1 MIRIEVAS
9 PADIS
14 ALARVEIESKL
25 QSFPEHMDA
34 IAIDPEIRVHRW
46 HTYFDGESPVSAK
59 LPRIVFKAI
68 KDKQI
73 IGFIAGHLTTRY
85 DKDAEIQSFYVL
97 RSEQRNGIGSA
108 LLEKLL
114 TWLKEQKAKS
124 LCVGI
129 FPENPYLV
137 FYLKFGGLHL
147 NPHWIYWDDLSLV
160 QEKLEMFK

>member
-9 PADIS
+9 PADIES
-14 ALARVEIESKL
+14 LARVEIESKL
-25 QSFPEHMDA
+25 QSFSEHMDA
-34 IAIDPEIRVHRW
+34 IAIDPEIRAHRW

-59 LPRIVFKAI
+59 PPRIVFKAI

-114 TWLKEQKAKS
+114 TWL
-124 LCVGI
+124 
-129 FPENPYLV
+129 
-137 FYLKFGGLHL
+137 
-147 NPHWIYWDDLSLV
+147 
-160 QEKLEMFK
+160 